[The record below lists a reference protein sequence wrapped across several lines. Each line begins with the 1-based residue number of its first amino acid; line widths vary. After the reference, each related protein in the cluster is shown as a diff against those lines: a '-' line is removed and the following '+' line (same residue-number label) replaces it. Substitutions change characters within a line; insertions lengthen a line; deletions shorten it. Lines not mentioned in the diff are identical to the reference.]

1 MKKLILISL
10 SLCFLSAFA
19 GEALASRS
27 EARIKDIVDFEGVRP
42 NMLVGY
48 GLVVGL
54 NGSGDK
60 LNNTAFTEQSL
71 NSFLERLGINTKG
84 KTLKTKNVAAVSVTA
99 TLPPFARNGSKINV
113 SVSTLGDAK
122 SIQGGQLLA
131 TTLLGADGNV
141 YAIAQGPISTESV
154 SAQGAA
160 ASISK
165 GVPTNGFIAN
175 GGVVEREIG
184 FAMNSMDEVKLALRN
199 PDLTTATN
207 IANVI
212 NGRLGQDVAAVKDP
226 GTVNISVPD
235 DYRNAVVSLLQQ
247 VEQLPVETDQV
258 AKIIFDEASGTLVMG
273 ENVRIDTVAIAQ
285 GNLVVKIT
293 ENPEIS
299 QPLPFAPEGAQTV
312 AAPRTQ
318 IEIDEGRNNKLA
330 IMDRGANLK
339 ELVDGLNS
347 LGVGPRDM
355 ISILQTIKTAG
366 AIHADIQTR

>member
-10 SLCFLSAFA
+10 TICFLGVFA
-19 GEALASRS
+19 GSAQASKS

-42 NMLVGY
+42 NMLIGY

-141 YAIAQGPISTESV
+141 YAIAQGPISTESI

-184 FAMNSMDEVKLALRN
+184 FAMNAMEEVKLALRN
-199 PDLTTATN
+199 PDFTTATN

-212 NGRLGQDVAAVKDP
+212 NGRLGQDVASVKDP

-299 QPLPFAPEGAQTV
+299 QPLPFAPEGAQTA

-318 IEIDEGRNNKLA
+318 IQVDDGSNKKLA

>member
-141 YAIAQGPISTESV
+141 YAIAQGAISTESV

-175 GGVVEREIG
+175 GGVIEREIA
-184 FAMNSMDEVKLALRN
+184 FAMNAMDEVKLALRN

-226 GTVNISVPD
+226 GTVNS
-235 DYRNAVVSLLQQ
+235 NAVVSLLQQ

-293 ENPEIS
+293 ENPEVS
-299 QPLPFAPEGAQTV
+299 QPLPFAPEGAQT
-312 AAPRTQ
+312 ATAPRTQ
-318 IEIDEGRNNKLA
+318 IEIDEGNDKKLA